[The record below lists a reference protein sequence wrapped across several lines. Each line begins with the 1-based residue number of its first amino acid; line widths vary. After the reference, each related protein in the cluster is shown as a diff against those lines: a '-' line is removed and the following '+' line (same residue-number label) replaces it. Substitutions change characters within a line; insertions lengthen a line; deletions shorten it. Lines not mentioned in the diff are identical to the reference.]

1 MPDFKQLFF
10 TYDKIK
16 ERQYWKVWETRCFI
30 TFGDYVLSI

>member
-16 ERQYWKVWETRCFI
+16 ERQYWKVCGGLEKFLNFWRE
-30 TFGDYVLSI
+30 S